1 MKYAILDGTTVV
13 KTGKLQTLFPN
24 TSFPASGVPGDFL
37 RENNMVEFLSTL
49 PFTEPAQ
56 KLVAAD
62 PYVKEGKVYNVLVT
76 DTDDADKSRLTK
88 NKWREVRSERDRLL
102 ADTDWRA
109 TSDRTLT
116 DNWRD
121 YRQALRDIPTQTDP
135 YNITWPNAPEGI

>member
-13 KTGKLQTLFPN
+13 NTGSLKTLFPN
-24 TSFPASGVPGDFL
+24 TSFPASGVPADFL
-37 RENNMVEFLSTL
+37 TDNNMVEFLSTL

-62 PYVKEGKVYNVLVT
+62 PYVKEGKVYNVVVS
-76 DTDDADKSRLTK
+76 DTTDADKNLLNN

-135 YNITWPNAPEGI
+135 YNITWPTAPMT

>member
-24 TSFPASGVPGDFL
+24 TSFPASGVPADFL
-37 RENNMVEFLSTL
+37 TENNMVEFLSTL

-102 ADTDWRA
+102 TDTDWRA

-135 YNITWPNAPEGI
+135 YNITWPTAPMT

>member
-13 KTGKLQTLFPN
+13 NTGSLKTLFPN
-24 TSFPASGVPGDFL
+24 TSFPASGVPADFL
-37 RENNMVEFLSTL
+37 TDNNMVEFLSTL

-56 KLVAAD
+56 KLVPAD
-62 PYVKEGKVYNVLVT
+62 PYVKEGKVYNVTVESTTVNESNLLKT
-76 DTDDADKSRLTK
+76 S
-88 NKWREVRSERDRLL
+88 KWEQVRSERDRLL
-102 ADTDWRA
+102 TDTDWRA

-135 YNITWPNAPEGI
+135 YNITWPTAPMT

>member
-1 MKYAILDGTTVV
+1 MKYAILDGITVV
-13 KTGKLQTLFPN
+13 KTGKLETLFPN
-24 TSFPASGVPGDFL
+24 TSFPASGVPADFL
-37 RENNMVEFLSTL
+37 TENNMVEFLSTL

-102 ADTDWRA
+102 AECDWRTA
-109 TSDRTLT
+109 SDRTLEDDWKT
-116 DNWRD
+116 
-121 YRQALRDIPTQTDP
+121 YRQQLRDLPASTTDP
-135 YNITWPNAPEGI
+135 YAVVFPNKPMT

>member
-24 TSFPASGVPGDFL
+24 TSFPASGVPADFL
-37 RENNMVEFLSTL
+37 TENNMVEFLSTL

-121 YRQALRDIPTQTDP
+121 YRQALRDVPNQTDP
-135 YNITWPNAPEGI
+135 YNITWPTAPMT

>member
-24 TSFPASGVPGDFL
+24 TSFPASGVPADFL
-37 RENNMVEFLSTL
+37 TENNMVEFLSTL

-56 KLVAAD
+56 KLVPAD

-102 ADTDWRA
+102 TDTDWRA

-135 YNITWPNAPEGI
+135 YNITWPTAPMT

>member
-24 TSFPASGVPGDFL
+24 TSFPASGVPADFL
-37 RENNMVEFLSTL
+37 TENNMVEFLSTL

-56 KLVAAD
+56 KLVPAD
-62 PYVKEGKVYNVLVT
+62 PYLLNGKVYNVIVT
-76 DTDDADKSRLTK
+76 DTNDADKDRIK
-88 NKWREVRSERDRLL
+88 NEKWKEIRSERDRLL

>member
-24 TSFPASGVPGDFL
+24 TSFPASGIPTDFL
-37 RENNMVEFLSTL
+37 TENNMVEFLSTL

-135 YNITWPNAPEGI
+135 YNITWPTEPMT